1 MNISYRITFLGISL
15 IFFGYIIGVGTTNLS
30 LDELRIFRGESTATG
45 MVRMSDLFESKKI
58 QEAYKYIEQNYY
70 GFHSKSQKAVEDAL
84 LSSMAMS
91 LGDKHSV
98 YFNEE
103 ESIKFVD
110 TLKGDFEGIGAVI
123 RENIKGIQIM
133 KVLSG
138 SPAEKSKLTA
148 GDIITYVDGKSML
161 GMTADEAVNL
171 IRGPKW
177 SQVELTILSAK
188 EEKSEKKVS
197 IERDTVNVPT
207 VYSEMLSGSTI
218 GYIELAMFGENT
230 VDEFIKAFNSL
241 TSSGTTGIIID
252 ARNNGGGF
260 LDSAVEL
267 CSLLLPKNTIVVSTK
282 GNNPLENMTLY
293 TKDNIKA
300 NTQIPLVFLVN
311 SMSASATEITA
322 WTLQE
327 NRRAL
332 IVGEKTYWKGSVQTP
347 FTFSDGS
354 IMKLTTAKWYTP
366 NGRSIDEKGIEPDVV
381 VTLTDDDYKNSY
393 DRQLEWAKKLI
404 SLQIEKKL
412 SVEDLKKEAET
423 LLSK

>member
-171 IRGPKW
+171 IRGPK
-177 SQVELTILSAK
+177 
-188 EEKSEKKVS
+188 
-197 IERDTVNVPT
+197 
-207 VYSEMLSGSTI
+207 
-218 GYIELAMFGENT
+218 
-230 VDEFIKAFNSL
+230 
-241 TSSGTTGIIID
+241 
-252 ARNNGGGF
+252 
-260 LDSAVEL
+260 
-267 CSLLLPKNTIVVSTK
+267 
-282 GNNPLENMTLY
+282 
-293 TKDNIKA
+293 
-300 NTQIPLVFLVN
+300 
-311 SMSASATEITA
+311 
-322 WTLQE
+322 
-327 NRRAL
+327 
-332 IVGEKTYWKGSVQTP
+332 
-347 FTFSDGS
+347 
-354 IMKLTTAKWYTP
+354 
-366 NGRSIDEKGIEPDVV
+366 
-381 VTLTDDDYKNSY
+381 
-393 DRQLEWAKKLI
+393 
-404 SLQIEKKL
+404 
-412 SVEDLKKEAET
+412 
-423 LLSK
+423 